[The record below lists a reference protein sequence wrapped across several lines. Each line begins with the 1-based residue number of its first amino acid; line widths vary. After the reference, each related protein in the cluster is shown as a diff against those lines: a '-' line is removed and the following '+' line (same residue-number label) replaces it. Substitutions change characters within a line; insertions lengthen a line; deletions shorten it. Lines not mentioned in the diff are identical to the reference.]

1 MAADAPMTA
10 ETKALLRDM
19 AVRMLPFA
27 TEHLD
32 AADLFDA
39 AIVAIDEDIAALKN
53 RLVINGLRTHKHMD
67 SLQDKKWAL
76 VLERRE
82 LYRRFA
88 RTVERLGGDVPTPY
102 EFASE
107 LAGGCSEVVERAA
120 ARGGGPHT
128 ETPLK
133 ATKATKTMLLP
144 VAATAGLRQP
154 RRSRGGA
161 WGPGRTHSHP
171 LV

>member
-107 LAGGCSEVVERAA
+107 LAGGCSEVVERVRAKFA
-120 ARGGGPHT
+120 WT
-128 ETPLK
+128 SYSQLK
-133 ATKATKTMLLP
+133 PSSA
-144 VAATAGLRQP
+144 
-154 RRSRGGA
+154 
-161 WGPGRTHSHP
+161 
-171 LV
+171 

>member
-88 RTVERLGGDVPTPY
+88 RTVERLGGDVPVR
-102 EFASE
+102 S
-107 LAGGCSEVVERAA
+107 
-120 ARGGGPHT
+120 
-128 ETPLK
+128 TPLR
-133 ATKATKTMLLP
+133 A
-144 VAATAGLRQP
+144 
-154 RRSRGGA
+154 RSRA
-161 WGPGRTHSHP
+161 RLALTHACTHAGRKRERNFALTSDP
-171 LV
+171 FTRPRCACALSVLLSIGCRLALARARRC